1 MNEVQ
6 RNKIYSVEIII
17 KCNVLNYGI
26 YSGVVVGVK
35 NLAMP
40 LYITLYNIKGT
51 FCTAN
56 TSTDTNEICKYVHKT
71 HEKLKI
77 H

>member
-6 RNKIYSVEIII
+6 RNEIYWVEIIK
-17 KCNVLNYGI
+17 KCNVFNYGI

-40 LYITLYNIKGT
+40 LYITKST

-71 HEKLKI
+71 HEKLRYIDTK
-77 H
+77 